1 MLRYYTAGESH
12 GKELTAILEGI
23 PAGLKISEDD
33 INRELIRRQGYTGRG
48 ARMQVIEKDRV
59 EIVAGVRHGETIG
72 SPICLVI
79 ENKDWHPELSEPPL
93 TCPRPGHADLAGII
107 KYRRK
112 DIRDILERASAR
124 ETAGRVAIGAV
135 CKKMLSEFN
144 IKIISY
150 TSEIGGISIPEEKTN
165 TFSVKRIFTLVE
177 SSPVRTIDKKT
188 EKLMLEKIK
197 DAEKKGDTL
206 GGIFTVIAHNLPV
219 GLGSYAQWD
228 LRLDGRLAQALMSIP
243 GVKGVEI
250 GAGFSAS
257 KKFGSQVHDEI
268 FYSADRGFYRKTNN
282 AGGLEGGISNG
293 EDIVLKAAMKPISSL
308 KEPLHS
314 VDIKTKKAALA
325 EVVRADIC
333 VVPVA
338 GVIGEAMVA
347 LEIGKAMREKFG
359 GDSLEEMKINFRSY
373 LQFLLR

>member
-23 PAGLKISEDD
+23 PAGLRLSEED
-33 INRELIRRQGYTGRG
+33 INKELIRRQGYFGRG
-48 ARMQVIEKDRV
+48 ERMRNIEKDRV
-59 EIVAGVRHGETIG
+59 IITAGVRHGETIG

-93 TCPRPGHADLAGII
+93 TRPRPGHADLAGII
-107 KYRRK
+107 KYQRK

-144 IKIISY
+144 IKIVSY
-150 TSEIGGISIPEEKTN
+150 TSEIGGIKAEWRNMNVEK
-165 TFSVKRIFTLVE
+165 IFLLAET
-177 SSPVRTIDKKT
+177 SPVRTIDREA
-188 EKLMLEKIK
+188 EKLMLKKIK
-197 DAEKKGDTL
+197 EAEKKGDTL

-228 LRLDGRLAQALMSIP
+228 LRLDGQLAQALMSIP

-250 GAGFSAS
+250 GAGFSLS

-282 AGGLEGGISNG
+282 AGGLEGGVSNG
-293 EDIVLKAAMKPISSL
+293 EDIVLNAVMKPVSSL
-308 KEPLHS
+308 KRPLRS
-314 VDIKTKKAALA
+314 VDIKTKKAVLA

-347 LEIGKAMREKFG
+347 LEIGKAVREKFG
-359 GDSLEEMKINFRSY
+359 GDSLEEMRKNFLEFR
-373 LQFLLR
+373 QFLLR

>member
-12 GKELTAILEGI
+12 GKELTAILEGM
-23 PAGLKISEDD
+23 PAGLRLSEEE
-33 INRELIRRQGYTGRG
+33 INKELIRRQGYSGRG
-48 ARMQVIEKDRV
+48 ERMRSIEKDRV
-59 EIVAGVRHGETIG
+59 IITAGVRHGETIG

-79 ENKDWHPELSEPPL
+79 ENKDWHPEFSEPPL
-93 TCPRPGHADLAGII
+93 TRPRPGHADLAGII

-165 TFSVKRIFTLVE
+165 TFSVKKIFTLVE

-206 GGIFTVIAHNLPV
+206 GGIFTVIAHNVLV

-250 GAGFSAS
+250 GAGFNAS
-257 KKFGSQVHDEI
+257 KKFGSQAHDEI

-308 KEPLHS
+308 KGPLRS

-373 LQFLLR
+373 YQFLLK